1 MINIMKTN
9 RADERTGGEGCSLG
23 QVSYGDGIC
32 MRSGG
37 QTWVTGKDIQ
47 EEAVGNAPEAAAGLV
62 CSGNSIPAGVAG
74 EE

>member
-1 MINIMKTN
+1 
-9 RADERTGGEGCSLG
+9 
-23 QVSYGDGIC
+23 
-32 MRSGG
+32 MRSGS

-47 EEAVGNAPEAAAGLV
+47 EEAVGNAPQVAAGSV